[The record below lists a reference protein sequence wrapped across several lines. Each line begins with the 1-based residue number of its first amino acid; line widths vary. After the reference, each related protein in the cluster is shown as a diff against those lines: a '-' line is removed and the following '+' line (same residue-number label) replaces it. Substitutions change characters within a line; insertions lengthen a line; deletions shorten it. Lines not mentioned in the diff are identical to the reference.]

1 MRLSRPVL
9 LAMLMALTTVG
20 SGSSVVPTAPPD
32 ATAHGAADFFGNDRL
47 HRFEL
52 TIAPG
57 DFARMPGARR
67 GWGRDAT
74 ASDYTK
80 VPAMLRFNGRDW
92 GMISVRYKGN
102 SSYRGAPSELKRS
115 LKLDFNDAQK
125 GRRFFGQVE
134 LHLNNNAFDPSGM
147 REALSYDVFR
157 RAGVPVPRTAFAEVY
172 LTVPGEYQH
181 KYAGL
186 FSVIEDI
193 DQHFF
198 TERWNS
204 KVGVLAKPENLF
216 GMPAL
221 GADWR
226 DYVEPYGIR
235 ITSRPDDVARI
246 AAFIQF
252 LNRAGDEEFAK
263 RLDEFLD
270 VEEFLHF
277 LAAEVMLVNTD
288 SPLAMDHNYLLTMH
302 PGTHRIVWLPWDM
315 NESFGTFRAGDVNL
329 SIHRPSV
336 RGNFPLAE
344 RVLANAGLRA
354 RYDAILRRML
364 ADNFSLARIEPQMRR
379 IAARIRDSVK
389 RDDTMSLSA
398 FEANFARSPAPDTTA
413 SFDGG
418 WGAHSG
424 PPLRAFIAERIAS
437 VKAQLEGN

>member
-1 MRLSRPVL
+1 MRLSRPAL
-9 LAMLMALTTVG
+9 LAMLIALVAT
-20 SGSSVVPTAPPD
+20 SPGSSADV
-32 ATAHGAADFFGNDRL
+32 DFFGNDRL
-47 HRFEL
+47 HTFEL

-57 DFARMPGARR
+57 DFARMPSTRR
-67 GWGRDAT
+67 GGWRRDAT
-74 ASDYTK
+74 ASDYTQ

-92 GMISVRYKGN
+92 GMVTVRYKGN

-125 GRRFFGQVE
+125 DRRFFGMVE
-134 LHLNNNAFDPSGM
+134 LNLNNNAFDPSGM

-172 LTVPGEYQH
+172 LTVPGEH
-181 KYAGL
+181 EREYAGL
-186 FSVIEDI
+186 FSVVEDI

-204 KVGVLAKPENLF
+204 KVGVLAKPENLS

-235 ITSRPDDVARI
+235 ITSRPADVAHI

-288 SPLAMDHNYLLTMH
+288 SPLAMDHNYLLTVH

-315 NESFGTFRAGDVNL
+315 NESFGTFRAGDASL
-329 SIHRPSV
+329 GIHHPSIPGH
-336 RGNFPLAE
+336 FPLAD
-344 RVLANAGLRA
+344 RVLADAGLRA

-364 ADNFSLARIEPQMRR
+364 AGNFSLARIEPQMRQ
-379 IAARIRDSVK
+379 IAALIRDSVQ

-398 FEANFARSPAPDTTA
+398 FEANLARSPAVGATA

-418 WGAHSG
+418 WGSHSG

-437 VKAQLEGN
+437 VKAQLDGN